1 MAGRNSRYNGVLL
14 FDKPAGPS
22 SHEAVM
28 DIRRTIGQRRVG
40 HTGTLDPLAEGL
52 LVMCLGKATKIAQ
65 FLSGYDKTYEAEI
78 CLGQRSATY
87 DREGIDNEQ
96 PLSPIPDLNEDKLQ
110 RLLGQYEGRITQ
122 KVPAY
127 SAVKVDGRRL
137 YRLARNGI
145 VVDPPEREI
154 EIREIL
160 FLDYHKPHLR
170 LRITCSPGTYIRS
183 LADDLGEKIGC
194 GAYLSGLRRLAV
206 GELRVKQ
213 AMTLDDVRRR
223 HEADTLDEQL
233 LPYEAVLRY
242 NAITVC
248 DDFKESVICG
258 KELTSADVEKLE
270 GSFSASDRVLLKDT
284 DGHIL
289 AVGTAEAAPEAF
301 ANGRGQKLF
310 SYIRVLN

>member
-1 MAGRNSRYNGVLL
+1 M
-14 FDKPAGPS
+14 
-22 SHEAVM
+22 
-28 DIRRTIGQRRVG
+28 
-40 HTGTLDPLAEGL
+40 
-52 LVMCLGKATKIAQ
+52 
-65 FLSGYDKTYEAEI
+65 
-78 CLGQRSATY
+78 
-87 DREGIDNEQ
+87 
-96 PLSPIPDLNEDKLQ
+96 
-110 RLLGQYEGRITQ
+110 LGQYEGRITQ

-127 SAVKVDGRRL
+127 SAVKVDGQRL
-137 YRLARNGI
+137 YRLARSGV

-154 EIREIL
+154 EMREIL

-206 GELRVKQ
+206 GELRVEQ
-213 AMTLDDVRRR
+213 ALILDDVRRH

-233 LPYEAVLRY
+233 LPYEAVLRFSS
-242 NAITVC
+242 ITVC
-248 DDFKESVICG
+248 NDFKESVICG
-258 KELTSADVEKLE
+258 KALTSADVERLE
-270 GSFSASDRVLLKDT
+270 GSFSTGDRVLLKDT